1 MLFTFTKGSK
11 FHCGVKFASLSYKE
25 ILQKKNCIIF
35 GKLPYLGDKK
45 NFFYIEKFHL

>member
-25 ILQKKNCIIF
+25 ILQKKTVYYIWKMTIF
-35 GKLPYLGDKK
+35 RR
-45 NFFYIEKFHL
+45 